1 MRLFLGLSLS
11 LATMFGAA
19 HAQRFDCDQLEANLE
34 GALLDGFGA
43 NYYEE
48 RVALEELLTEYDRNA
63 DVQCPDLPSR
73 ARILMHRALSESN
86 VREFASANQ
95 LFDRAELA
103 LDQSEQDDKE
113 RDEVFLTIFRV
124 LHDLNQ
130 RSELRAII
138 ETTRLDE
145 AAGQL
150 ARTSARGEG
159 GGSEVVA
166 YVSSLPSYI
175 RASLLYTAGCSLSE
189 EGDDRCASRF
199 DAADE
204 ISTAIGQIDQGTFAS
219 LERTVLPRYRVLE
232 SQIFL
237 ARDDFQ
243 SAEASINEA
252 IRGWR
257 GTNLGRTP
265 LSARAYF
272 LRGRIEIEWGLAEGR
287 DSLVERGLDSYRQ
300 GIAILEQSPG
310 AMDFDIVWPF
320 LKTAYDLAEDDPPRR
335 DELHGEMFRA
345 VQIIRSTEASRSIVA
360 AVTDYTVGLKENSG
374 ANRRYRAWQSA
385 EDEVQSLRGELAF
398 IERTFGEE
406 SDQAKIQTREIVEA
420 RREADRRR
428 RSFERRDNDNLA
440 ERLQQPVTVRE
451 MTAEL
456 AKDPSDDAAYLVTA
470 SGESNTGFVFL
481 IDSEGMRVNEFENP
495 VRDSRRGRLPDLQRD
510 INELRRATRIEDP
523 RYVNRF
529 KVWIAHGIYERLYG
543 GFAEGGRALES
554 YPSVYTTSIGPMEE
568 LPLAMLITEDPQV
581 RRGSPS
587 YRAIIERDDY
597 TGFAWLGN
605 DIAVTYLPAIPNF
618 VALSRAGVGD
628 PETRALLAGGFV
640 REEDYAARLRS
651 TVGDRPGCDRF
662 VRAVTE
668 LDELPDT
675 EDHLAEV
682 SAIVGN
688 ATVKSGAAF
697 SNAALR
703 EMSRSKELESYGVIH
718 LYTHGFLP
726 PKNTCVA
733 DPFIVTTADAADGAE
748 QEIPG
753 FLTAPEIAK
762 LDMNAQLVFVSACNS
777 AGAQVDTFGAAGNQ
791 DARAESLSGLAR
803 SFLQAGAR
811 SIVVAHWTVYEQ
823 ETRELVQSFY
833 RYARDGET
841 TIAGALQEAANDVR
855 STPLTSH
862 PIYWAGFVAV
872 GAGGQVLELGTTGE
886 EVSTAALSNSEGPDL
901 Q

>member
-1 MRLFLGLSLS
+1 MRLFLSLFV
-11 LATMFGAA
+11 TMTFFLGPA
-19 HAQRFDCDQLEANLE
+19 HAQRFDCAQLTEDLRE
-34 GALLDGFGA
+34 ALLDGFGA

-48 RVALEELLTEYDRNA
+48 RVALEALLSEYDRG
-63 DVQCPDLPSR
+63 VQAQCLNLPSR

-95 LFDRAELA
+95 LFDRAEVALA
-103 LDQSEQDDKE
+103 TTVQDKREQ
-113 RDEVFLTIFRV
+113 DEVFLTIFRL

-130 RSELRAII
+130 RSEMSALIKTLA
-138 ETTRLDE
+138 LDE
-145 AAGQL
+145 AADQL
-150 ARTSARGEG
+150 ARTSARGADD
-159 GGSEVVA
+159 SSDVIA

-175 RASLLYTAGCSLSE
+175 RASLLYTAGCSVID
-189 EGDDRCASRF
+189 GDDARCESRY
-199 DAADE
+199 DAASE
-204 ISTAIGQIDQGTFAS
+204 ISTAIGNVDEGTFVT
-219 LERTVLPRYRVLE
+219 LEQTVLPRYRILE

-237 ARDDFQ
+237 ARDDFE
-243 SAEASINEA
+243 SAEQSINEA

-257 GTNLGRTP
+257 GTKLSRTP
-265 LSARAYF
+265 LSARALF
-272 LRGRIEIEWGLAEGR
+272 LRGRIQIEWGLAENR
-287 DSLVERGLDSYRQ
+287 ESVVERGLDSYRQ

-310 AMDFDIVWPF
+310 AMDFDMVWPF
-320 LKTAYDLAEDDPPRR
+320 LQTAYDLAESDPSKKDDLYS
-335 DELHGEMFRA
+335 DMFRA
-345 VQIIRSTEASRSIVA
+345 VQIIRSTEASRSISA
-360 AVTDYTVGLKENSG
+360 AVTEYTVGLKENSR
-374 ANRRYRAWQSA
+374 ANNRYSAWQDA
-385 EDEVQSLRGELAF
+385 QDLVDSLRAELAF
-398 IERTFGEE
+398 IERTFGED
-406 SDQAKIQTREIVEA
+406 SDQAKIQNREIVEA
-420 RREADRRR
+420 QRETDRKRVQ
-428 RSFERRDNDNLA
+428 FERIDNDKLGDQ
-440 ERLQQPVTVRE
+440 LQRPATVRE
-451 MTAEL
+451 MMDEL
-456 AKDPSDDAAYLVTA
+456 AKDPSDNAAYLVTA
-470 SGESNTGFVFL
+470 SGQSSTGFVFL
-481 IDSEGMRVNEFENP
+481 IDGDGLRIHEFDNP
-495 VRDSRRGRLPDLQRD
+495 VSETRAGRLASLQRD
-510 INELRRATRIEDP
+510 INDLRKATRIDNP
-523 RYVNRF
+523 NYVFPF
-529 KVWIAHGIYERLYG
+529 KVWIAHRIYNGLYAPL
-543 GFAEGGRALES
+543 AESGQSLTS
-554 YPSVYTTSIGPMEE
+554 YSSVYTTSIGPMQE
-568 LPLAMLITEDPQV
+568 LPLSMLITEDPKV

-587 YRAIIERDDY
+587 YRAIIERQDY

-605 DIAVTYLPAIPNF
+605 DIAFTYLPAIPNF
-618 VALSRAGVGD
+618 VALSRAEVSE

-640 REEDYAARLRS
+640 REDNYAARLRA

-662 VRAVTE
+662 VQAVTD

-682 SAIVGN
+682 SALVGN
-688 ATVKSGAAF
+688 ATVRSGATF
-697 SNAALR
+697 SNALLR
-703 EMSRSKELESYGVIH
+703 DMSRTKELESYGVIH

-726 PKNTCVA
+726 PKNTCVP
-733 DPFIVTTADAADGAE
+733 DPFIVTTADPEGGDV

-777 AGAQVDTFGAAGNQ
+777 AGAQVDTFGTAGNQ

-841 TIAGALQEAANDVR
+841 TIAGALREAAGDVR

-886 EVSTAALSNSEGPDL
+886 ELNTASLSTDDFENV

>member
-1 MRLFLGLSLS
+1 MRLFLSL
-11 LATMFGAA
+11 LVTMTIALGTA
-19 HAQRFDCDQLEANLE
+19 HAQRFDCDQLVKDLNE
-34 GALLDGFGA
+34 ALLDGFGA
-43 NYYEE
+43 SYYEE
-48 RVALEELLTEYDRNA
+48 RVALEALLTEYDRGA
-63 DVQCPDLPSR
+63 ETQCPDLPSR

-95 LFDRAELA
+95 LFDRAEVA
-103 LDQSEQDDKE
+103 LESSRQDDRE

-145 AAGQL
+145 AADQL
-150 ARTSARGEG
+150 ARTSARSAEG
-159 GGSEVVA
+159 SSEVVA

-175 RASLLYTAGCSLSE
+175 RASLLYTAGCSLA
-189 EGDDRCASRF
+189 DDNDERCTSRF
-199 DAADE
+199 DAASE
-204 ISTAIGQIDQGTFAS
+204 ISTAIGSVDRGTFES

-232 SQIFL
+232 AQIFL
-237 ARDDFQ
+237 TRDDFE
-243 SAEASINEA
+243 SAEQSINEA

-265 LSARAYF
+265 LSARAFF
-272 LRGRIEIEWGLAEGR
+272 LRGRIQIEWGLADKRE
-287 DSLVERGLDSYRQ
+287 SLIERGLDSYRQ
-300 GIAILEQSPG
+300 GIAILESSPG

-320 LKTAYDLAEDDPPRR
+320 LKTAYDLAAEDPSRK
-335 DELHGEMFRA
+335 DELYAEMFRA
-345 VQIIRSTEASRSIVA
+345 IQIIRSTEASRSIVA
-360 AVTDYTVGLKENSG
+360 AVTEYTVGLKENSRS
-374 ANRRYRAWQSA
+374 NRRYTAWQNA
-385 EDEVQSLRGELAF
+385 EDLVQSLRTELAF
-398 IERTFGEE
+398 IERTFGED
-406 SDQAKIQTREIVEA
+406 SDQARIQNREIVEA
-420 RREADRRR
+420 QREADRKK
-428 RSFERRDNDNLA
+428 RSFERLDNDNLA

-451 MTAEL
+451 MMDEL
-456 AKDPSDDAAYLVTA
+456 AKDTSENAAYLVTA
-470 SGESNTGFVFL
+470 SGESNSGFVFL
-481 IDSEGMRVNEFENP
+481 IDREGLRIHEFENP
-495 VRDSRRGRLPDLQRD
+495 VRDKRGGRMPDLQRD
-510 INELRRATRIEDP
+510 INELRKATRIDDP

-529 KVWIAHGIYERLYG
+529 KVWIAHRIYERLYG
-543 GFAEGGRALES
+543 PLAESGRSLTD
-554 YPSVYTTSIGPMEE
+554 YPSVYTTSIGPIEE

-597 TGFAWLGN
+597 TGFVWLGN
-605 DIAVTYLPAIPNF
+605 DIAFTYLPAIPNF
-618 VALSRAGVGD
+618 VALSRAGVSE

-640 REEDYAARLRS
+640 RQDNYAARLRA

-662 VRAVTE
+662 VDAVTQ

-688 ATVKSGAAF
+688 ATVRSGANF
-697 SNAALR
+697 SNALLR
-703 EMSRSKELESYGVIH
+703 DMSQTRELESYGVIH

-726 PKNTCVA
+726 PKNTCVP
-733 DPFIVTTADAADGAE
+733 DPFIVTTADPEGGAV

-762 LDMNAQLVFVSACNS
+762 LNMNAQLVFVSACNS
-777 AGAQVDTFGAAGNQ
+777 AGAQVDTFGSAGNQ

-841 TIAGALQEAANDVR
+841 MIAGALRDAAGDVR

-872 GAGGQVLELGTTGE
+872 GAGGQVLDLGTTGE
-886 EVSTAALSNSEGPDL
+886 ELSTAALSTDDL
-901 Q
+901 DTIQ

>member
-1 MRLFLGLSLS
+1 MRLFLPLSLS
-11 LATMFGAA
+11 LAILFGAA
-19 HAQRFDCDQLEANLE
+19 HAQRFDCDELEANLE
-34 GALLDGFGA
+34 GALLNGFGA

-48 RVALEELLTEYDRNA
+48 RVALEELLTEYDRDA
-63 DVQCPDLPSR
+63 DTQCPDLPSR
-73 ARILMHRALSESN
+73 SRILMHRALSESN
-86 VREFASANQ
+86 VREFAAANQ
-95 LFDRAELA
+95 LFDRAEVA
-103 LDQSEQDDKE
+103 LDESEQDDRE

-145 AAGQL
+145 AADQL

-175 RASLLYTAGCSLSE
+175 RASLLYTAGCSLI
-189 EGDDRCASRF
+189 DDNDERCASRF

-232 SQIFL
+232 AQIFL

-243 SAEASINEA
+243 SAEESINEA

-272 LRGRIEIEWGLAEGR
+272 LKGRIEIEWGLADGR
-287 DSLVERGLDSYRQ
+287 NSLIERGLDSYRQ

-320 LKTAYDLAEDDPPRR
+320 LKAAYDLAQEDPARQDA
-335 DELHGEMFRA
+335 LYAEMFRA
-345 VQIIRSTEASRSIVA
+345 IQIIRSTEASRSIAA
-360 AVTDYTVGLKENSG
+360 AVTDYTVGLRENSG
-374 ANRRYRAWQSA
+374 ANRRYRAWQGA
-385 EDEVQSLRGELAF
+385 EEEVQNLRAELAF
-398 IERTFGEE
+398 IERTFGQD
-406 SDQAKIQTREIVEA
+406 SDQARIQNREIVEA

-428 RSFERRDNDNLA
+428 RAFERRDNDNLA
-440 ERLQQPVTVRE
+440 ERLQQPVAPRE
-451 MTAEL
+451 IIDQL
-456 AKDPSDDAAYLVTA
+456 ASDPSGDAAYLVTA

-481 IDSEGMRVNEFENP
+481 IDGEGMRVHEFENP
-495 VRDSRRGRLPDLQRD
+495 VRDSRQGRLPELKRD

-529 KVWIAHGIYERLYG
+529 KVWIAHEIYQRLYG
-543 GFAEGGRALES
+543 PLAENGRALPN
-554 YPSVYTTSIGPMEE
+554 YPAVYTTSIGPMEE
-568 LPLAMLITEDPQV
+568 LPLAMLITEDPEV

-605 DIAVTYLPAIPNF
+605 DIAFTYLPAIPNF
-618 VALSRAGVGD
+618 VALSRAGERET
-628 PETRALLAGGFV
+628 ETRALLAGGFV
-640 REEDYAARLRS
+640 READYAERLRA

-662 VRAVTE
+662 VEAVTD

-682 SAIVGN
+682 SDIVGN
-688 ATVKSGAAF
+688 ATVRSGAAF
-697 SNAALR
+697 SNALLR
-703 EMSRSKELESYGVIH
+703 EMSRTKELESYGVIH

-733 DPFIVTTADAADGAE
+733 DPFIVTTADAPNGDV

-777 AGAQVDTFGAAGNQ
+777 AGAQVDTFGSAGNQ

-833 RYARDGET
+833 RYARDGDT
-841 TIAGALQEAANDVR
+841 TIAGALRDAAGDVR

-872 GAGGQVLELGTTGE
+872 GAGGQVLELGTSGD
-886 EVSTAALSNSEGPDL
+886 EVSTAALPNDQG
-901 Q
+901 QIIQ